1 MSGDLLRQAEAFE
14 RLERLEE
21 TDESHDLELLP
32 DGRIRAERARV
43 LDLLKDRLRSA
54 EVLPTGPGWAVVR
67 SKIPSAT
74 RELLGPAREVIAAG
88 LLAPDAW
95 SVVDLVAF
103 LASGSQ
109 TGMLALDRDEE
120 RISIFFHQ
128 GEVVWGTSTL
138 PAHRFGPFLL
148 GRGRITRDQLRA
160 ALGDGPARLGRACV
174 ERGYLAPDELEPL
187 MRAFVLER
195 FDAVIQAERGL
206 WSFSRLAEEALAESP
221 FRLPT
226 QAILVDGLRRM
237 DETQVYRQRVRD
249 VDTMVKRRPRW
260 SSDLLG
266 ETRADLGS
274 HSPDL
279 PEAAETVLRALVGAA
294 SIRELMRR
302 TGWSEFEVTR
312 TVYHLLRADLVELV
326 ARPRTESR
334 SSLPTPSE
342 PREIVSI
349 YGLALAEIMDEIQR
363 TSRAG
368 ELLEAVND
376 FLERE
381 GGAYRELLSELRL
394 DPSGRIDAESL
405 LVRYEMSGA
414 TPEQLIDALGELL
427 FFALMRASE
436 ILGRRR
442 GDDLARRVRLIHG
455 MLRGG
460 GAAP

>member
-1 MSGDLLRQAEAFE
+1 
-14 RLERLEE
+14 
-21 TDESHDLELLP
+21 
-32 DGRIRAERARV
+32 
-43 LDLLKDRLRSA
+43 
-54 EVLPTGPGWAVVR
+54 
-67 SKIPSAT
+67 
-74 RELLGPAREVIAAG
+74 
-88 LLAPDAW
+88 
-95 SVVDLVAF
+95 
-103 LASGSQ
+103 
-109 TGMLALDRDEE
+109 
-120 RISIFFHQ
+120 
-128 GEVVWGTSTL
+128 
-138 PAHRFGPFLL
+138 
-148 GRGRITRDQLRA
+148 
-160 ALGDGPARLGRACV
+160 
-174 ERGYLAPDELEPL
+174 
-187 MRAFVLER
+187 
-195 FDAVIQAERGL
+195 
-206 WSFSRLAEEALAESP
+206 
-221 FRLPT
+221 LPT